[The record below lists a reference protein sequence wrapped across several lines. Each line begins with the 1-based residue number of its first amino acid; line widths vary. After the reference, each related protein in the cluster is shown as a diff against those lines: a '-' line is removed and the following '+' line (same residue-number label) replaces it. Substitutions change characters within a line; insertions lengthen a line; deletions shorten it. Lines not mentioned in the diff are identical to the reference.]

1 MEGTIS
7 FACYE
12 KAILFKNKLYVIL
25 HMSLTTN
32 CRIWLSLNIMSI
44 TTITWHETLVLKRK
58 TAMIYQ
64 QSLDVWY
71 TGCSRFVS
79 EHEFNNWISDP
90 NLLQIRQSVI
100 KNLPDDTKEVM
111 MTAHKTLAASDI
123 DEFMDAADEAI
134 ASAGLMLKKKDNKK
148 DR

>member
-1 MEGTIS
+1 
-7 FACYE
+7 
-12 KAILFKNKLYVIL
+12 
-25 HMSLTTN
+25 
-32 CRIWLSLNIMSI
+32 
-44 TTITWHETLVLKRK
+44 
-58 TAMIYQ
+58 MIYQ
-64 QSLDVWY
+64 RSLDVWY